1 MTVRL
6 NADDFED
13 DWLHDMELAWLID
26 ETDTS
31 DERVWELAHRVA
43 KLDATIDG
51 LEIRMKGMKR
61 WQNTRIDGLE
71 KRIRRLERQ

>member
-6 NADDFED
+6 NADNFKD
-13 DWLHDMELAWLID
+13 DWLHAMELAWLID

-31 DERVWELAHRVA
+31 DERVWEIANRVA

-51 LEIRMKGMKR
+51 LETRMEGMKR
-61 WQNTRIDGLE
+61 WQNTRIDELE
-71 KRIRRLERQ
+71 TRIRRLERQ